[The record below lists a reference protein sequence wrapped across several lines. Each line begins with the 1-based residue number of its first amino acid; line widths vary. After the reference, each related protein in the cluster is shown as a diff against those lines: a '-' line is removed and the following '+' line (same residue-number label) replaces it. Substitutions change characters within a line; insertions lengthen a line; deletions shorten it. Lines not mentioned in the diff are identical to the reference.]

1 MDFEYTPPVDEVT
14 REDEL
19 LSMIESQLEA
29 NGHRATKAPTSKLQ
43 EAWTPKEWKVEY
55 EIIVLMHLH
64 GKSGVEIATI
74 TEYTP
79 QHIYNILATPQAI
92 AIENALLGKIRK
104 EAISVTDEIQRIQK
118 LTVKRLRESLEDDN
132 KFNSAPLGFISKG
145 IEVMKGTG
153 EHIRTAP
160 NTEIK
165 NTFVIPASVATRFI
179 EGLEK
184 SDQARALLNAGSVSD
199 GNASTESNQNIE
211 EAELV
216 EDDAA

>member
-1 MDFEYTPPVDEVT
+1 MDFVYTPPEDNIK
-14 REDEL
+14 RENEL
-19 LSMIESQLEA
+19 LSMIESQLEK
-29 NGHRATKAPTSKLQ
+29 NGYKAEKAPTSKMQ
-43 EAWTPKEWKVEY
+43 EQWVPKEWKAEY

-64 GKSGVEIATI
+64 GKSGVEIAAF

-92 AIENALLGKIRK
+92 AIENALIGTIRK
-104 EAISVTDEIQRIQK
+104 EAISVTDEIKKIQK
-118 LTVKRLRESLEDDN
+118 YTVKRLREALEDDN

-153 EHIRTAP
+153 EHIRQAP
-160 NTEIK
+160 TTEI
-165 NTFVIPASVATRFI
+165 NNRFVIPASVADRFI

-184 SDQARALLNAGSVSD
+184 SDKARALLNAGSVSD

-211 EAELV
+211 DAEMV